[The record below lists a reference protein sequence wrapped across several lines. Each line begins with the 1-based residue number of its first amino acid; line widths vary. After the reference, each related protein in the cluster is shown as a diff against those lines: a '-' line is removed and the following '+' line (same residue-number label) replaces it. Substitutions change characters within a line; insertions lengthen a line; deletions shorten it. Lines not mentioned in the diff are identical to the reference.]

1 MHLRNI
7 KVSFLFNEDLVKTL
21 NSKII
26 WKNGPFAYTIYRYR
40 KNLLNITGAKSKE
53 EIHQQ
58 KINVEKLFNQKVTK
72 VRIDN
77 VFFSQKNHTNLDM
90 CALYNYLRQDK
101 QFFVD
106 YNIEIFAGMYL
117 HPRISH
123 YPTIVIFRT
132 GSYQIMGGKSL
143 KAGYRLEIFIKKM
156 IHMFEKKLKK
166 TLNIKLDDKTEL
178 EKL

>member
-7 KVSFLFNEDLVKTL
+7 KVSFLFNEDLVKNL

-26 WKNGPFAYTIYRYR
+26 WKNGAFAYTIYRYR

-58 KINVEKLFNQKVTK
+58 KIKVGKLFHQKVTK

-77 VFFSQKNHTNLDM
+77 VFFSQKNNTNLDM
-90 CALYNYLRQDK
+90 SALYNYLRQDK

-143 KAGYRLEIFIKKM
+143 KVGYRLEIFIKKM
-156 IHMFEKKLKK
+156 IHMFEKK
-166 TLNIKLDDKTEL
+166 IE
-178 EKL
+178 EKPKHQNS